1 MNGLLPIA
9 ASLVTLALGL
19 IGLLAPG
26 RVAALVGIRADDAL
40 ARSEVRATYGGVFV
54 GLGAACLALRTP
66 EAFAVAG
73 AAWLFASLAR
83 VAGLAVER
91 DASARN
97 LAGVIV
103 EGGLGIALLSAWP

>member
-1 MNGLLPIA
+1 MIDFLPIA
-9 ASLVTLALGL
+9 GSVVTLALGL
-19 IGLLAPG
+19 LGLLAPG
-26 RVAALVGIRADDAL
+26 RTAALVGVTADSAL

-54 GLGAACLALRTP
+54 GLGTACLALRTP

-73 AAWLFASLAR
+73 AAWLFAALAR
-83 VAGLAVER
+83 VASLAVER

-103 EGGLGIALLSAWP
+103 EGGIGLALLSAWA

>member
-1 MNGLLPIA
+1 MIDFLPIA
-9 ASLVTLALGL
+9 GSSVTLALGL
-19 IGLLAPG
+19 LGLLAPE
-26 RVAALVGIRADDAL
+26 RAAALVGVAADSTL
-40 ARSEVRATYGGVFV
+40 GRSEVRATYGGIFV

-73 AAWLFASLAR
+73 AAWLFAALAR
-83 VAGLAVER
+83 VASLAVER

-103 EGGLGIALLSAWP
+103 ESGIGLALLSAWP